1 MMKMMTIKKKKNYQ
15 YYYHYSYLLLIVQRK
30 SQPLFIALV
39 NFTNKNEKDVILITV
54 IKIIF
59 GPLVV

>member
-39 NFTNKNEKDVILITV
+39 NFTKKNEKDVILITV
-54 IKIIF
+54 IKK
-59 GPLVV
+59 